1 MVTLQRAYWARVGR
15 CTGAASVSRTTSISV
30 RWSGPSFTEA
40 CATRFLHSP
49 RQGQQT
55 TFGPSKEQK
64 PMNAKH
70 NKVAIAGAT
79 SKITPTLPEEEVGLN
94 R

>member
-1 MVTLQRAYWARVGR
+1 
-15 CTGAASVSRTTSISV
+15 
-30 RWSGPSFTEA
+30 
-40 CATRFLHSP
+40 
-49 RQGQQT
+49 
-55 TFGPSKEQK
+55 
-64 PMNAKH
+64 MNAKH